1 MVLVVMV
8 TRGRVPVVVVFA
20 DDCRQ
25 RWLVR

>member
-8 TRGRVPVVVVFA
+8 NRGRVPVVVVFD

-25 RWLVR
+25 RWLVW